1 MCGLLLTPH
10 STHIHNLKKRTMA
23 TEVQYHDISSAG
35 LGGTKLFRK
44 NSDLLIK
51 SGICHKSPLLN
62 ISISK

>member
-1 MCGLLLTPH
+1 
-10 STHIHNLKKRTMA
+10 MA

-35 LGGTKLFRK
+35 FGGTKLFRK

-51 SGICHKSPLLN
+51 SGICHKSPLLD